1 MIIWNAT
8 KNYYSTMF
16 KKITFLANNFYTLL
30 VLIAIVNMLW
40 GKDLYSFV
48 LLIIGIC
55 GFFSLKQL
63 RLQSV
68 DFLVLAYI
76 GYMLI
81 SYLWSTNPYL
91 FYLGMKEEL
100 MPIFFY
106 FMARDMKFTDGKF
119 IKNMWWPMLFAFACG
134 IYLWWRPPGWY
145 LDFRINRDLTWLS
158 DERTF
163 EVTRLSSFWTWSY
176 FVGYSSLILLMYF
189 IHRFVFYGEK
199 VKCFWIGIAI
209 TIIAMLLA
217 QQRSSIAFF
226 ALYMTALMGYGV
238 IKGKVAGKHVFYFGL
253 SSIAIIGIFIFFI
266 TQYVGSEYV
275 EFVLSR
281 FESTDHSL
289 VTERYNQFSDQLVY
303 FTFLGG
309 GMGTFGHSAFAYD
322 LPCSADNDYFRII
335 LAYGIPGT
343 LILMLI
349 LFATIK
355 NGLRNIYENF
365 FYLSCVGFMIIAA
378 TGADVTEKYTL
389 QSFVWWYAIGMIQTN
404 TLGYTHSIIEK
415 K

>member
-1 MIIWNAT
+1 
-8 KNYYSTMF
+8 MF

-55 GFFSLKQL
+55 GLFSLKQL

-81 SYLWSTNPYL
+81 SYLWSTNTYL

-158 DERTF
+158 DERIF
-163 EVTRLSSFWTWSY
+163 EATRFSSFWTWSY

-238 IKGKVAGKHVFYFGL
+238 IKNKVSGRTMFLIVLSAVF
-253 SSIAIIGIFIFFI
+253 IALLFIYIVYLIGP
-266 TQYVGSEYV
+266 EYV

-281 FESTDHSL
+281 FNTSDSTL
-289 VTERYNQFSDQLVY
+289 VADRFNMFSDLLMF
-303 FTFLGG
+303 FTFEGG
-309 GMGTFGHSAFAYD
+309 GMGTFGHSALSFD
-322 LPCSADNDYFRII
+322 LPGSPDNDYIRII
-335 LAYGIPGT
+335 LAYGFPGST
-343 LILMLI
+343 LLALILLCS
-349 LFATIK
+349 IK
-355 NGLRNIYENF
+355 NGLKNIYENF

-378 TGADVTEKYTL
+378 TGAAVTEKYTL

-404 TLGYTHSIIEK
+404 TLGYKH
-415 K
+415 